1 MTEQLPPLDI
11 RLENSDVGEV
21 FKNKIN
27 ALVTELNLTRTE
39 FNNQLAAAL
48 LSSDFAQES
57 SGFADQSKSYRDTAE
72 QHMLAAQVIS
82 ESGLPPQAGKAGR
95 ALITN
100 GTVTSWSEIFP
111 SQDSFA
117 GKALFTDGVNVSWME
132 VLPTQTGHKNK
143 ALVSSGVSASWK
155 FEGAYTRDVV
165 ADHTLVAGDRVFVIA
180 TDTLVQ
186 SSLPN
191 AIVLGQPFVVKN
203 SLKSN
208 SNVRVVNPNFTIFD
222 KNENYAPGDNPILV
236 PGEQISLRALSTTEL
251 EVL

>member
-1 MTEQLPPLDI
+1 MAEPLPSLDI
-11 RLENSDVGEV
+11 KLENSDVGEV

-27 ALVTELNLTRTE
+27 ALVEGLNLNRTE
-39 FNNQLAAAL
+39 FNNQLAAAI
-48 LSSDFAQES
+48 LSEDYSEL
-57 SGFADQSKSYRDTAE
+57 SKTYRDTAE
-72 QHMLAAQVIS
+72 QHMLSAQAIS
-82 ESGLPPQAGKAGR
+82 ESGLPSQAGKNGR
-95 ALITN
+95 ALITD
-100 GTVTSWSEIFP
+100 GTVTAWGEIFP
-111 SQDSFA
+111 PQDTFA

-132 VLPTQTGHKNK
+132 VLPTQSGHKNK

-155 FEGAYTRDVV
+155 FEGAYTRDVI
-165 ADHTLVAGDRVFVIA
+165 ADHILVAGDRVFVIA
-180 TDTLVQ
+180 TDVLVQ

-191 AIVLGQPFVVKN
+191 TIALGKPFLVKN

-208 SNVRVVNPNFTIFD
+208 SNVRVANPNFTIYD